1 MSRQEPNIMVV
12 AGETSGD
19 AHTAE
24 VVRAIRERRP
34 GATFFGVGGEQLR
47 AAGAQLEVHADEL
60 SVMGIVEVLRH
71 YPRLRRILKRLQG
84 LLAERRPDLLLVTDL
99 PDFNLRL
106 AATAQALGIPVLYYV
121 SPQVWAWRSKR
132 VKVIRERVDAM
143 AVLFPFEVPIYE
155 AAGVPVR
162 FVGHPLVETTPTDR
176 DPAAARAALG
186 LPAEGPVVGLLP
198 GSRRGEIAQLMPP
211 LADAAARVRRSHP
224 DATFVIPVAPS
235 MDRDAI
241 TGPLAAAGVEATLVD
256 GSAFHDAVA
265 AADAVA
271 SASGTATLEVAL
283 METPLVVT
291 YKVAPLTYAILR
303 RLVKLDHVSLVN
315 IVAERGVVKE
325 FIQDEATGAN
335 LAGELERLLDDRDY
349 AEGIRAD
356 LAGLR
361 ARLGE
366 GRAAAGVADWALEL
380 VDARAER

>member
-1 MSRQEPNIMVV
+1 MSQQEPTIMVV

-24 VVRAIRERRP
+24 VVRAIQERRP
-34 GATFFGVGGEQLR
+34 GASFFGVGGERLR
-47 AAGAQLEVHADEL
+47 AAGVDLQVHADEL

-71 YPRLRRILKRLQG
+71 YPRLRGILKRLQG
-84 LLAERRPDLLLVTDL
+84 LLAERRPDLLIVTDL

-162 FVGHPLVETTPTDR
+162 FVGHPLVRDTPTDR
-176 DPAAARAALG
+176 DPVAARHALG
-186 LPAEGPVVGLLP
+186 LPESGPVVGLLP
-198 GSRRGEIAQLMPP
+198 GSRRSEIAQLMPP
-211 LADAAARVRRSHP
+211 LADAAARLRQSHP
-224 DATFVIPVAPS
+224 DVAFVVPVAPS
-235 MDRDAI
+235 MDREAI
-241 TGPLAAAGVEATLVD
+241 TGPLAEAGVEATLVD
-256 GSAFHDAVA
+256 SSAFHDVIA
-265 AADAVA
+265 ASDAVA

-325 FIQDEATGAN
+325 FIQGEATGAN
-335 LAGELERLLDDRDY
+335 LAGELERLLDDGEY
-349 AEGIRAD
+349 AEGIRRD

-366 GRAAAGVADWALEL
+366 GDAASGVADWALEL
-380 VDARAER
+380 VDAG